1 MKIFY
6 ELKADDPNVEF
17 IPNQKIYSTDSKEI
31 QELKSEIFVL
41 KYNNAHLSRKVDEK
55 LKQKIELQNK
65 LNKLTMKKEVE

>member
-6 ELKADDPNVEF
+6 KLTADDPNVEF

-31 QELKSEIFVL
+31 QDLKSEIFVL
-41 KYNNAHLSRKVDEK
+41 KYNNAHLIRKVDEK